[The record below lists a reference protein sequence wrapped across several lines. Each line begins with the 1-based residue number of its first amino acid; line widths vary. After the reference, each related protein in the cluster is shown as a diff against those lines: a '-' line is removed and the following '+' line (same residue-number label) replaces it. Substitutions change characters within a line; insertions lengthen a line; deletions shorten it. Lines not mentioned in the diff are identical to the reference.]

1 MSRHHPRKL
10 HLVGGLP
17 TVTLCGRETY
27 RLSRTS
33 TTNKG
38 VDRSV
43 CCDTCVIAEAEM
55 ERAVVAAG
63 FTRGADA
70 ADAVARLREHCAD
83 YGYGFDAT
91 ESRGPSISATMTGGV
106 RVTFEITLTVEE
118 PDGAV
123 RE

>member
-1 MSRHHPRKL
+1 M
-10 HLVGGLP
+10 
-17 TVTLCGRETY
+17 
-27 RLSRTS
+27 
-33 TTNKG
+33 
-38 VDRSV
+38 
-43 CCDTCVIAEAEM
+43 IAEAEM

-83 YGYGFDAT
+83 YGYGFDAK
-91 ESRGPSISATMTGGV
+91 ESIGPAISATMTGGTVVEIVITV
-106 RVTFEITLTVEE
+106 RVEE